1 MLSSFMR
8 SRTSGLGRGGA
19 CRLFA
24 SALPTQ
30 KKKVLTVALV
40 GRPNTG
46 KSTLFNRLTKTRK
59 AIVSSVPGTT
69 RDRRE
74 GRGYL
79 AGLPFQVI
87 DTGGLDDRGE
97 VSVHIQEQVEQS
109 LRAADVV
116 FFLIDARAGLT
127 ALDNHFAKWIRTKIG
142 KIDAEA
148 TRNIVVLANKSEG
161 AHQSDVILDSLS
173 EASRLGFGV
182 PVPVS
187 ASHGDGLADVAT
199 ILVKAAEEKG
209 YCLDEDEEKTARDAA
224 RRLAKIQSDGGAL
237 AEVGDEV
244 GKPLAVEDRTIQLA
258 FMGRPNVGKSTLMNA
273 ILSEERCIAGPVAG
287 LTRDAI
293 EVEWSFKGRT
303 FRLVDTA
310 GLTRTKPVR
319 SLTDSKAQKR
329 STYKHESLSL
339 AAYAENGASGSSTAT
354 SMSMARSLVGLKSSS
369 GAAKNSPYKKITL
382 PGIEFL
388 KPDVDPSQFSY
399 QVSEMALISALSAL
413 RFAQVVVLVVDSQQ
427 GKFSK
432 TELQLA
438 RKCME
443 EGRGMVVVA
452 NKADLLASDDP
463 EQHVSRSEYEQA
475 VVEHCDEYLREFGD
489 IPVIVTSAT
498 NNQGVQRVLRN
509 VIQVHDA
516 WSKRCSTWVLNRW
529 LRDTLVTAPTPR
541 SGGKTLKIKY
551 MTQIKARPPVFAL
564 FANVSELPGSVERFL
579 KTRIQEDFTL
589 RGIPVEFVVRKTSG
603 NEVKKSLL
611 KHNVGA
617 HGKGRRGRGH
627 GEGRGV
633 GPNKRNVPIEVRKLN
648 DKRDIRRRKNSRDK
662 KILRRK

>member
-1 MLSSFMR
+1 MLSFLR
-8 SRTSGLGRGGA
+8 RGGDPGLRRTRA
-19 CRLFA
+19 LA
-24 SALPTQ
+24 STFTG
-30 KKKVLTVALV
+30 KKVLTVALV

-46 KSTLFNRLTKTRK
+46 KSTLFNRLTRTRK

-79 AGLPFQVI
+79 AGLPLQVI

-109 LRAADVV
+109 LRAADVIL
-116 FFLIDARAGLT
+116 FLVDARAGLT
-127 ALDNHFAKWIRTKIG
+127 ALDNHFAKWMRIKIG
-142 KIDAEA
+142 QIEA
-148 TRNIVVLANKSEG
+148 TEDKKIVVLANKSEG
-161 AHQSDVILDSLS
+161 AHQSDAILDSMS
-173 EASRLGFGV
+173 EASRLGFGL

-187 ASHGDGLADVAT
+187 ASHGDGLADIASM
-199 ILVKAAEEKG
+199 LVDTAEKKG
-209 YCLDEDEEKTARDAA
+209 YCLDEEEERASRDMH
-224 RRLAKIQSDGGAL
+224 RRIAKRESQGGSIEEEGEGEAKS
-237 AEVGDEV
+237 AT
-244 GKPLAVEDRTIQLA
+244 GKGPLALEDKTIQLA

-273 ILSEERCIAGPVAG
+273 ILSEERCITGPVAG

-293 EVEWSFKGRT
+293 EVEWSYSGRN

-310 GLTRTKPVR
+310 GLTRTRPVL

-329 STYKHESLSL
+329 STDKHESLSL
-339 AAYAENGASGSSTAT
+339 AAYAESDAATASTAN
-354 SMSMARSLVGLKSSS
+354 SSSVARSLVGMKSSA
-369 GAAKNSPYKKITL
+369 GAAKKSPYKKITL

-399 QVSEMALISALSAL
+399 QVSEMALISALNAL

-427 GKFSK
+427 GNFSK

-452 NKADLLASDDP
+452 NKADLLSSDDP
-463 EQHVSRSEYEQA
+463 EQHVSRAHYEQA
-475 VVEHCDEYLREFGD
+475 VVEHCEEYLREFGN
-489 IPVIVTSAT
+489 IPVIVTSAA
-498 NNQGVQRVLRN
+498 NGQGVKRVLRN
-509 VIQVHDA
+509 VIEVHDA
-516 WSKRCSTWVLNRW
+516 WSKRCTTWVLNRW
-529 LRDTLVTAPTPR
+529 LRDTMVAAPSPR
-541 SGGKTLKIKY
+541 QGGKTLKVKY

-564 FANVSELPGSVERFL
+564 FANVSELPGSVERYL
-579 KTRIQEDFTL
+579 KTRIQEDFVL

-603 NEVKKSLL
+603 HEVKKDLL
-611 KHNVGA
+611 KHKVGA
-617 HGKGRRGRGH
+617 HGKGRRGKGH

-633 GPNKRNVPIEVRKLN
+633 GPKKRDLPIELRKLN
-648 DKRDIRRRKNSRDK
+648 DKTDIRRRRDSRQK
-662 KILRRK
+662 KLMRK